1 MENFNSKIVADPIT
15 TIYIPFPLTN
25 EKYIIFIYNFKKTT
39 KKKETLELT
48 MTLLVLFVIGF
59 LTLNFSGFSQTVV
72 EIDSATGGMKIV
84 RNSK

>member
-1 MENFNSKIVADPIT
+1 M
-15 TIYIPFPLTN
+15 
-25 EKYIIFIYNFKKTT
+25 
-39 KKKETLELT
+39 KKETLELT

>member
-1 MENFNSKIVADPIT
+1 MAEPIT
-15 TIYIPFPLTN
+15 SQYIFLTFPLIN
-25 EKYIIFIYNFKKTT
+25 EKFIIFEYNFKKTT
-39 KKKETLELT
+39 IKNETLELT

-59 LTLNFSGFSQTVV
+59 LTLNFSGFNQTVV